1 MVFGDLGIETGD
13 NAFGCFENQV
23 VVAEGEEGTDHPHR
37 ATLQENETRQ
47 GTEMNGRMGDGF
59 SCHVVGWEDL
69 SRQLTAGEDT
79 HRRNDEHCGE
89 E

>member
-47 GTEMNGRMGDGF
+47 E
-59 SCHVVGWEDL
+59 
-69 SRQLTAGEDT
+69 
-79 HRRNDEHCGE
+79 RR
-89 E
+89 